1 MKQKFDIEGMTC
13 ANCQLTVENAV
24 KKLGAEEVNVSLLT
38 NMMEVE
44 SDLKEEDIIKA
55 VSDAG
60 YKAISKNK
68 ENKKNKAKSPKEIYD
83 KQKNDMKKRLKVS
96 IPLMVLLMYVAMG
109 DMVNLPTPNVLKGYE
124 GAGLFAFVQLLL
136 SLPILY
142 VNRRYFQTGL
152 KALYKKHPNMD
163 SLVAIGSGA
172 AYVYGIYAIIMINY
186 GLGIGSNDIVM
197 EYVHDLYFEAGAM
210 ILTLI
215 TLGKYLEVRSKSK
228 TSDAIN
234 KLIEIQEDTVTIVVD
249 GVEKIIDV
257 EDLKIGDIVKI
268 FPGEVIGVDGL
279 LVKGASSVDTSAI
292 TGESMPVE
300 VNEGDELIAGSVN
313 TTGTFLMEAKK
324 VGNDTTVSKI
334 IELMEEASASKAPIS
349 QMADKVSYIF
359 VPTVIAISIISFIVW
374 LLVGASFTFAF
385 SIAIGVLVISCPCA
399 LGLATPVAM
408 MVANGKAAENGIL
421 VKNSESLEILNK
433 IDTIV
438 FDKTGTIT
446 QGNPAL
452 KDIVLLSDSNLE
464 ETLQIAKS
472 LEANS
477 QHPLALAILK
487 YADEKSI
494 ASIENDNFDSI
505 TGMGVK
511 GEIKGQKYYIGND
524 KLLKE
529 YGDLSYE
536 GLNKVLNIA
545 SDYSKENKTTVFLFT
560 GGEVLAILT
569 ILDPI
574 KTSSVQAIKDIEAM
588 GIKTVMLTGDN
599 EDTAKAI
606 SEEVNIDEYKAGLL
620 PQDKDDIIQDL
631 QKDNKLVAMV
641 GDGINDAPSLMRS
654 DVGIAIG
661 AGTDVAIE
669 SADLV
674 LIKSN
679 LQDIVSAIKLSKKTI
694 RNIKE
699 NLFWAFIYN
708 IISIPLAMGVFYPS
722 FGVKLNPMVGAFA
735 MTMSSL
741 FVVGNSLRLNNFKID
756 NKINRDEDID
766 RSEVNIEEI
775 NINNTDNSKTKEEK
789 GNNMNNVL
797 IKIDGMSCLHCKKT
811 VENIL
816 FDYDDNAEVSL
827 EDKSARLK
835 KTKDFDQEKIVK
847 AIEDAGYKVLSV
859 EDESR

>member
-1 MKQKFDIEGMTC
+1 
-13 ANCQLTVENAV
+13 
-24 KKLGAEEVNVSLLT
+24 
-38 NMMEVE
+38 
-44 SDLKEEDIIKA
+44 
-55 VSDAG
+55 
-60 YKAISKNK
+60 
-68 ENKKNKAKSPKEIYD
+68 
-83 KQKNDMKKRLKVS
+83 
-96 IPLMVLLMYVAMG
+96 
-109 DMVNLPTPNVLKGYE
+109 
-124 GAGLFAFVQLLL
+124 
-136 SLPILY
+136 
-142 VNRRYFQTGL
+142 
-152 KALYKKHPNMD
+152 
-163 SLVAIGSGA
+163 
-172 AYVYGIYAIIMINY
+172 
-186 GLGIGSNDIVM
+186 
-197 EYVHDLYFEAGAM
+197 
-210 ILTLI
+210 
-215 TLGKYLEVRSKSK
+215 
-228 TSDAIN
+228 
-234 KLIEIQEDTVTIVVD
+234 
-249 GVEKIIDV
+249 
-257 EDLKIGDIVKI
+257 
-268 FPGEVIGVDGL
+268 
-279 LVKGASSVDTSAI
+279 
-292 TGESMPVE
+292 MPVE

-313 TTGTFLMEAKK
+313 TTGTFLMEATK
-324 VGNDTTVSKI
+324 VGKDTTVSKI

-359 VPTVIAISIISFIVW
+359 VPTVIAISIVSFIVW
-374 LLVGASFTFAF
+374 MLLGASFTFAF

-433 IDTIV
+433 IDAIV
-438 FDKTGTIT
+438 LDKTGTIT

-452 KDIVLLSDSNLE
+452 KDIILLSDFDVE
-464 ETLQIAKS
+464 ETLKIAKS

-477 QHPLALAILK
+477 QHPLALAILN
-487 YADEKSI
+487 YANERSI
-494 ASIENDNFDSI
+494 DTIENKNFDSL
-505 TGMGVK
+505 TGMGVR
-511 GEIKGQKYYIGND
+511 GEIEAREYFIGND

-529 YGDLSYE
+529 YGKF
-536 GLNKVLNIA
+536 NKNYLDDVLNI
-545 SDYSKENKTTVFLFT
+545 SYKYSKENKTTIFLFSES
-560 GGEVLAILT
+560 EVIAILT

-574 KTSSVQAIKDIEAM
+574 KSTSKDAIKDMSDM

-620 PQDKDDIIQDL
+620 PQDKDQIIQDL
-631 QKDNKLVAMV
+631 QKDGELVAMV

-694 RNIKE
+694 KNIKE

-708 IISIPLAMGVFYPS
+708 IISIPLAMGIFYPR
-722 FGVKLNPMVGAFA
+722 FGIKLNPMVGAFA

-741 FVVGNSLRLNNFKID
+741 FVVSNSLRLNNFKID
-756 NKINRDEDID
+756 NKIKEDEDID
-766 RSEVNIEEI
+766 RSEVNIEKMNI
-775 NINNTDNSKTKEEK
+775 KKIDNINTKEEE

-835 KTKDFDQEKIVK
+835 KTKAFDKEKIVN
-847 AIEDAGYKVLSV
+847 AIEEAGYKVLSV

>member
-1 MKQKFDIEGMTC
+1 MKRKFDIEGMTC

-60 YKAISKNK
+60 YKAVSKNA

-96 IPLMVLLMYVAMG
+96 IPFMILLMYVAMG

-124 GAGLFAFVQLLL
+124 GAGLFSFVQLLL

-268 FPGEVIGVDGL
+268 FPGEVISVDGL
-279 LVKGASSVDTSAI
+279 LLKGASSVDTSTI

-334 IELMEEASASKAPIS
+334 IELMEEASASKSPIS

-359 VPTVIAISIISFIVW
+359 VPTVIAISIVSFIVW
-374 LLVGASFTFAF
+374 MLLGASFTFAF

-446 QGNPAL
+446 QGDPAL

-494 ASIENDNFDSI
+494 TSIENDNFDSI

-722 FGVKLNPMVGAFA
+722 FGIKLNPMVGAFA

-775 NINNTDNSKTKEEK
+775 NINNTDNSQTKEEE

>member
-1 MKQKFDIEGMTC
+1 MKQKLDIEGMTC

-24 KKLGAEEVNVSLLT
+24 KKLGAEKVNVSLLT

-60 YKAISKNK
+60 YKAVSKNA

-96 IPLMVLLMYVAMG
+96 IPFMVLLMYVAMG

-142 VNRRYFQTGL
+142 VNRRYFQIGL

-359 VPTVIAISIISFIVW
+359 VPTVISISIISFIVW

-446 QGNPAL
+446 QGDPAL

-494 ASIENDNFDSI
+494 TSIENDNFDSI

-722 FGVKLNPMVGAFA
+722 FGIKLNPMVGAFA

-775 NINNTDNSKTKEEK
+775 NINNTDNSQTKEEE

>member
-44 SDLKEEDIIKA
+44 SDLKEDDIIKA

-60 YKAISKNK
+60 YKAVSKNA
-68 ENKKNKAKSPKEIYD
+68 ENKKSKSKSPKDIYI
-83 KQKNDMKKRLKVS
+83 KQANDLKKRLKVS

-109 DMVNLPTPNVLKGYE
+109 HMVGLPTPNILKGYE

-142 VNRRYFQTGL
+142 VNRAYFQTGL

-186 GLGIGSNDIVM
+186 GLGIGSNDLVM

-215 TLGKYLEVRSKSK
+215 SLGKYLEVRSKSK

-234 KLIEIQEDTVTIVVD
+234 KLIEIQEDTVTVVEN
-249 GVEKIIDV
+249 GVEKTIDV
-257 EDLKIGDIVKI
+257 EKLKIGDIVKI
-268 FPGEVIGVDGL
+268 FPGEVIVVDGL

-313 TTGTFLMEAKK
+313 TTGTFLMEATK
-324 VGNDTTVSKI
+324 VGKDTTVSKI

-359 VPTVIAISIISFIVW
+359 VPTVIAISIVSFIVW
-374 LLVGASFTFAF
+374 MLLGASFTFAF

-433 IDTIV
+433 IDAIV
-438 FDKTGTIT
+438 LDKTGTIT

-452 KDIVLLSDSNLE
+452 KDIILLSDFDVE
-464 ETLQIAKS
+464 ETLKIAKS

-477 QHPLALAILK
+477 QHPLALAILN
-487 YADEKSI
+487 YANERSI
-494 ASIENDNFDSI
+494 DTIENKNFDSL
-505 TGMGVK
+505 TGMGVR
-511 GEIKGQKYYIGND
+511 GEIEAREYFIGND

-529 YGDLSYE
+529 YGKF
-536 GLNKVLNIA
+536 NKNYLDDVLNI
-545 SDYSKENKTTVFLFT
+545 SYKYSKENKTTIFLFSES
-560 GGEVLAILT
+560 EVIAILT

-574 KTSSVQAIKDIEAM
+574 KSTSKDAIKDMSDM

-620 PQDKDDIIQDL
+620 PQDKDQIIQDL
-631 QKDNKLVAMV
+631 QKDGELVAMV

-694 RNIKE
+694 KNIKE

-708 IISIPLAMGVFYPS
+708 IISIPLAMGIFYPR
-722 FGVKLNPMVGAFA
+722 FGIKLNPMVGAFA

-741 FVVGNSLRLNNFKID
+741 FVVSNSLRLNNFKID
-756 NKINRDEDID
+756 NKIKEDEDID
-766 RSEVNIEEI
+766 RSEVNIEKMNI
-775 NINNTDNSKTKEEK
+775 KKIDNINTKEEE

-835 KTKDFDQEKIVK
+835 KTKAFDKEKIVN
-847 AIEDAGYKVLSV
+847 AIEEAGYKVLSV

>member
-24 KKLGAEEVNVSLLT
+24 KKLGAGEVNVSLLT

-68 ENKKNKAKSPKEIYD
+68 ENKKNKVKSPKEIYD

-96 IPLMVLLMYVAMG
+96 IPFMVLLMYVAMG

-142 VNRRYFQTGL
+142 VNRAYFQTGL
-152 KALYKKHPNMD
+152 KSLYKKHPNMD

-215 TLGKYLEVRSKSK
+215 SFGKYLEVRSKSK

-234 KLIEIQEDTVTIVVD
+234 KLIEIQEDTVTVVVD
-249 GVEKIIDV
+249 GVEKTIDV

-268 FPGEVIGVDGL
+268 FPGEVIVVDGL
-279 LVKGASSVDTSAI
+279 LVNGASLVDTSAI

-374 LLVGASFTFAF
+374 MLVGASFTFAF
-385 SIAIGVLVISCPCA
+385 SIAIGILVISCPCA

-452 KDIVLLSDSNLE
+452 KDIVLLNNSDLE

-477 QHPLALAILK
+477 QHPLALAILN
-487 YADEKSI
+487 YANERSI
-494 ASIENDNFDSI
+494 DTIENKNFDSI

-511 GEIKGQKYYIGND
+511 GEIKGSEYFIGND

-529 YGDLSYE
+529 YS
-536 GLNKVLNIA
+536 GLNDGQLKQVLDLA
-545 SDYSKENKTTVFLFT
+545 SDYSKENKTTVFLFS
-560 GGEVLAILT
+560 ESEAMAILT

-574 KTSSVQAIKDIEAM
+574 KSTSKDAIKDISNM

-606 SEEVNIDEYKAGLL
+606 SKEVNIDEYKAGLL
-620 PQDKDDIIQDL
+620 PQDKDQIIQDL
-631 QKDNKLVAMV
+631 QKDGKLVAMV

-669 SADLV
+669 SADLI

-708 IISIPLAMGVFYPS
+708 IISIPLAMGIFYPS

-756 NKINRDEDID
+756 NKIKDDEDID
-766 RSEVNIEEI
+766 RSEVNIEKI
-775 NINNTDNSKTKEEK
+775 NIDKLNNIKTKEEE

-816 FDYDDNAEVSL
+816 FKYDDNAEISL

>member
-1 MKQKFDIEGMTC
+1 MCIRD
-13 ANCQLTVENAV
+13 
-24 KKLGAEEVNVSLLT
+24 
-38 NMMEVE
+38 
-44 SDLKEEDIIKA
+44 
-55 VSDAG
+55 
-60 YKAISKNK
+60 
-68 ENKKNKAKSPKEIYD
+68 
-83 KQKNDMKKRLKVS
+83 R
-96 IPLMVLLMYVAMG
+96 
-109 DMVNLPTPNVLKGYE
+109 
-124 GAGLFAFVQLLL
+124 
-136 SLPILY
+136 
-142 VNRRYFQTGL
+142 
-152 KALYKKHPNMD
+152 
-163 SLVAIGSGA
+163 
-172 AYVYGIYAIIMINY
+172 
-186 GLGIGSNDIVM
+186 
-197 EYVHDLYFEAGAM
+197 
-210 ILTLI
+210 
-215 TLGKYLEVRSKSK
+215 
-228 TSDAIN
+228 
-234 KLIEIQEDTVTIVVD
+234 
-249 GVEKIIDV
+249 
-257 EDLKIGDIVKI
+257 
-268 FPGEVIGVDGL
+268 
-279 LVKGASSVDTSAI
+279 
-292 TGESMPVE
+292 
-300 VNEGDELIAGSVN
+300 
-313 TTGTFLMEAKK
+313 
-324 VGNDTTVSKI
+324 
-334 IELMEEASASKAPIS
+334 
-349 QMADKVSYIF
+349 
-359 VPTVIAISIISFIVW
+359 
-374 LLVGASFTFAF
+374 
-385 SIAIGVLVISCPCA
+385 
-399 LGLATPVAM
+399 
-408 MVANGKAAENGIL
+408 
-421 VKNSESLEILNK
+421 
-433 IDTIV
+433 
-438 FDKTGTIT
+438 TGTIT

-452 KDIVLLSDSNLE
+452 KDIVLLSNTSLE
-464 ETLQIAKS
+464 EALQIAKS

-494 ASIENDNFDSI
+494 ATIENDYFDSI

-529 YGDLSYE
+529 YGDLSDE
-536 GLNKVLNIA
+536 DLNKVLSIA

-560 GGEVLAILT
+560 GGEVLSILT

-574 KTSSVQAIKDIEAM
+574 KTSSVQAIKDISNM

-775 NINNTDNSKTKEEK
+775 NINNTGNTNNKEEE

-816 FDYDDNAEVSL
+816 FKYDDNAEISL